1 MLVRRA
7 FSRATVRPATR
18 GTHAHRYSSCAIEGA
33 FSSAV
38 ALQHNASVAQSD
50 CTQPS
55 DSTVLSPR
63 VVAFPGTFDCR
74 RRQSAL
80 EPGLRQPVGQRRA
93 RYGRT
98 GCPVSVCVERR
109 DDHASVRVQD
119 RGIGIDLT
127 MLPRIS
133 ICASRRTARSIVR
146 KGLSACPLSR
156 SQSENE
162 NNSVLTE
169 AGAPG
174 VNQTVS

>member
-1 MLVRRA
+1 MRVLRNLTARSLLTARCYPPELSLFPEPSIVDGDSQRSNQVFA
-7 FSRATVRPATR
+7 N
-18 GTHAHRYSSCAIEGA
+18 
-33 FSSAV
+33 
-38 ALQHNASVAQSD
+38 LLDNAE
-50 CTQPS
+50 
-55 DSTVLSPR
+55 
-63 VVAFPGTFDCR
+63 PGTV
-74 RRQSAL
+74 A
-80 EPGLRQPVGQRRA
+80 PA
-93 RYGRT
+93 A
-98 GCPVSVCVERR
+98 PVSVCVERR